1 MLRFVALCLAAACQ
15 GWVVGILLMTRQDA
29 ALLFFSLL
37 AGIFWSWRLWSSFLR
52 NWRAG
57 VFLAGC
63 CLSATLA
70 LGVVVLLAFRTVP
83 PCR

>member
-1 MLRFVALCLAAACQ
+1 MLRFVVLGLAGACQ
-15 GWVVGILLMTRQDA
+15 GWVVGILLVTRQDET
-29 ALLFFSLL
+29 LLFFSLL
-37 AGIFWSWRLWSSFLR
+37 AGVFWFWRLWSSLLR
-52 NWRAG
+52 HWRAG
-57 VFLAGC
+57 VLLAGC